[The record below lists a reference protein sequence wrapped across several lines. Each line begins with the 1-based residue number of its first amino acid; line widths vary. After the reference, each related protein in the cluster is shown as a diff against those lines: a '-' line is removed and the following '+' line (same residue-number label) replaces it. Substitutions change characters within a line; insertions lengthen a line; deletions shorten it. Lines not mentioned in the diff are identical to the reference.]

1 MKKNLILA
9 AAFLLAAKLATAQT
23 DKGTQN
29 LGLNLSFDHEN
40 TNIIDLASP
49 ATNQPGSEKTTAL
62 SIGPSYSYFIADKL
76 DIGANFTYSHFN
88 AQDPPNYDPVSQ
100 HENIY
105 DGEIFIRKYFMC
117 SDKFGFRAGPYM
129 GYSKTS
135 STYVYNVSN
144 TNTNIVD
151 HSPGHSFYGGISL
164 SMVYY
169 PSKHLGVS
177 ATLANAEYAYYKGN
191 SSSANNVTSSNNFS
205 FSAISNNVGVSVFY
219 VFGGK

>member
-40 TNIIDLASP
+40 TNITYSASP
-49 ATNQPGSEKTTAL
+49 VSTNQPGSEKTTAL

-76 DIGANFTYSHFN
+76 DIGANFTYSHFT
-88 AQDPPNYDPVSQ
+88 AQDPPYYNPASQ

-105 DGEIFIRKYFMC
+105 DGELFIRKYFMC
-117 SDKFGFRAGPYM
+117 SDKFGFRAGPYV

-135 STYVYNVSN
+135 STYLYNMPDTTFVS
-144 TNTNIVD
+144 
-151 HSPGHSFYGGISL
+151 HSPGHSVYGGISL
-164 SMVYY
+164 GMVYY

-191 SSSANNVTSSNNFS
+191 SSSANSVTSSNNFS
-205 FSAISNNVGVSVFY
+205 FSAITNNIGVSVFY